1 MQYYLHVVL
10 PGIFSI
16 LCNYNIN
23 TRDAKYTV
31 AYPMNLKENL
41 SLKSSSLHEQGSSVN
56 VVFANTKFK

>member
-16 LCNYNIN
+16 LCNYNID
-23 TRDAKYTV
+23 TRDAKCTV

-41 SLKSSSLHEQGSSVN
+41 SFKS
-56 VVFANTKFK
+56 FKPA